1 MFKLTKKKVAAGAL
15 AAGLVAMTGVG
26 YAYWT
31 SDGTGTGTATTGTD
45 VAWNV
50 TTDAATGDA
59 LSPDGPIQNVVI
71 NVKNDNS
78 GTQRLERLDISVAN
92 SDGSTW
98 DGTGTCSAAD
108 FKVGTAAAG
117 DTFSITGLTDDIAA
131 GDTNSDHDVDIQMVD
146 TGANQDDC
154 RNVNVPLYV
163 VAS

>member
-31 SDGTGTGTATTGTD
+31 SDGNGTGSVTTGTD
-45 VAWNV
+45 VAWEV

-71 NVKNDNS
+71 NVKNNNS
-78 GTQRLERLDISVAN
+78 GTQRLQQLDVSVAN
-92 SDGSTW
+92 SDGSPW
-98 DGTGTCSAAD
+98 DGAGTCSADD

-117 DTFSITGLTDDIAA
+117 DTFSITGLTDDITA
-131 GDTNSDHDVDIQMVD
+131 GDTNSDHNVDIQMID

-154 RNVNVPLYV
+154 RGLTVPLYV